1 MITKINN
8 PKKQPLFQ
16 MKKISIL
23 LLLIIPAFTGYA
35 QSSKLVSAINYF
47 KDFNKKGDIAS
58 LEKAKENID
67 LAAQHEDTKDDAKTQ
82 KTKGQIYLAIF
93 ENNLKLETEKQA
105 GIADSAKR
113 ETLAYQNTPTTELDI
128 ASQAFGAA
136 KAVDKKGAYLL
147 DVMNGEERIIWY
159 YTNKGAHEYNAK
171 DYGKSMELFEKAY
184 EVGGKEDTLLLF
196 NIALTAELSKNFDKA
211 KSAYNTMLTTKQGGS
226 TTYSSLVNVQLDA
239 KDTVGAMQ
247 VLKDGRTAYPAD
259 INLLLTE
266 TDYYIKSNKSKEAL
280 TNLNQAIAAK
290 PEDPILYF
298 ARGNMNDN
306 LANPKDA
313 EGKDVLEKPK
323 DYEEKI
329 KLAEVDYKKAID
341 LNPEYFDAL
350 YNLGV
355 LYYNHGVAI
364 TRVADKITDNA
375 KYTAE
380 NTKAN
385 DEFKK
390 AMPIIEKAAGLKP
403 NDKSPLY
410 ALKQIYTRLSLTD
423 KLKTVNDK
431 LKG

>member
-1 MITKINN
+1 
-8 PKKQPLFQ
+8 

-23 LLLIIPAFTGYA
+23 LLLITAPFIGFS
-35 QSSKLVSAINYF
+35 QSSKLVSAINYL
-47 KDFNKKGDIAS
+47 KDFNKNKDVES
-58 LEKAKENID
+58 LEKAKQNID

-82 KTKGQIYLAIF
+82 KTKGQIYLTIF
-93 ENNLKLETEKQA
+93 ENNLRLETEKQA
-105 GIADSAKR
+105 SISDSAKR
-113 ETLAYQNTPTTELDI
+113 ETIAYQNTPTAELDV
-128 ASQAFGAA
+128 ASEAFDAA
-136 KAVDKKGAYLL
+136 KKADKKGSYLL

-171 DYGKSMELFEKAY
+171 DYAKSMELFEKAY

-211 KSAYNTMLTTKQGGS
+211 KTAYSKMLTTKQGGS
-226 TTYSSLVNVQLDA
+226 TTYSSLVNVQLEA

-247 VLKDGRTAYPAD
+247 VLKDGRAAYPSD

-266 TDYYIKSNKSKEAL
+266 TDYYIKSNKSQEAL
-280 TNLNQAIAAK
+280 ANLNQAIAAK
-290 PEDPILYF
+290 PADPILYF

-313 EGKDVLEKPK
+313 EGKDVVEKPK
-323 DYEEKI
+323 GYEEKI
-329 KLAEVDYKKAID
+329 KLAEADYKKAIE

-364 TRVADKITDNA
+364 TKVADKITDNA

-380 NTKAN
+380 NAKAN

-390 AMPIIEKAAGLKP
+390 AMPIIEKAAAIKP
-403 NDKSPLY
+403 NDRSPLY